1 MNFVHVSVMVANGSE
16 VPWILGVKSCYHQ
29 GYHMMITEVIFKQ
42 KLKSAKEKI
51 GELIFCLD
59 VKIVCL

>member
-1 MNFVHVSVMVANGSE
+1 MVANGSE

-51 GELIFCLD
+51 GELIFCFD
-59 VKIVCL
+59 IKIVCL